1 MLNKRIASVLVA
13 SMVMVSMVGCSKTVK
28 INIDSYKEPIYKTS
42 IKSEKSLSKDD
53 YEFAID
59 IYDRYERI
67 KDEYNE
73 AYIGF
78 WDDNNYSISM
88 EDARNKAIYEL
99 RDLQLEVEKHEYANT
114 KFSIELVGNLRYII
128 LTAIQDCECGIDID
142 IIDVEEWVLDN
153 LNMLNRAIVDNDFS
167 EKHFDKLADE
177 FRYQE

>member
-1 MLNKRIASVLVA
+1 
-13 SMVMVSMVGCSKTVK
+13 MVGCSETVEIG
-28 INIDSYKEPIYKTS
+28 INSRQEPIYKTS

-53 YEFAID
+53 YEFATD

-99 RDLQLEVEKHEYANT
+99 RDLQVEIKEHKYANT
-114 KFSIELVGNLRYII
+114 KFSIELADDLIFMTN
-128 LTAIQDCECGIDID
+128 TAISVCECGIDID
-142 IIDVEEWVLDN
+142 IASTEEWVLDV
-153 LNMLNRAIVDNDFS
+153 LNMLNRAIADNDFS
-167 EKHFDKLADE
+167 EKHFNKLADE